1 MKKVLFGIMA
11 FSIAAFAVEPGNPG
25 NSTGASV
32 PVQVKAQVIAAT
44 DGLVITDMAGNI
56 LTEGLIIDHGI
67 RVQGEKHDKSVQ
79 FKVKKLKTDGTYDT
93 VLSVNENDNLTVS
106 LSQPTTQLKH
116 LTADDRL
123 TSNLALAGG
132 GQTYIENEAGVKAEH
147 VGTITST
154 IQVAPTQK
162 EGSYDN
168 RANQDPMPV
177 LKVVLG
183 A

>member
-11 FSIAAFAVEPGNPG
+11 LSMAAFAANPG
-25 NSTGASV
+25 ISTEASV
-32 PVQVKAQVIAAT
+32 PVQVKAEVIAAT

-56 LTEGLIIDHGI
+56 LTDGLIIDHGT
-67 RVQGEKHDKSVQ
+67 RVKGETHDKSVQ
-79 FKVKKLKTDGTYDT
+79 FKVKKLNTDGSYGTT
-93 VLSVNENDNLTVS
+93 LSATTTDKLKVS
-106 LSQPTTQLKH
+106 LDKTTTTLKH
-116 LTADDRL
+116 LTKANTL

-132 GQTYIENEAGVKAEH
+132 GQNYTVDGAGAHAEH

-154 IQVAPTQK
+154 IQFANDQE
-162 EGSYDN
+162 EGAYDN